1 MLNYYRVNTDK
12 NIEKKLERGATM
24 GIGFNKIGGVNQIY
38 KANKVEAKKAVS
50 EAAATSNKKDQ
61 LQISKEAMDFQTVL
75 KSVKLVNSLPDTRED
90 VIAPIQEKLEK
101 GTYEVDS
108 KALAEKI
115 LRGSFNKKI

>member
-1 MLNYYRVNTDK
+1 
-12 NIEKKLERGATM
+12 M

-38 KANKVEAKKAVS
+38 KANKVESKKAVN
-50 EAAATSNKKDQ
+50 EIAQTSNKSDKV
-61 LQISKEAMDFQTVL
+61 QISKEAIDFQTVL
-75 KSVKLVNSLPDTRED
+75 KSVKLVNNLPDIREEA
-90 VIAPIQEKLEK
+90 ISPIKEKLEK